1 MLPTNALA
9 PLAIFMALLLVLSLL
24 GLAASGHFPRE
35 HRAPALA
42 SGIGLLI
49 LYGSIAIS
57 IVCLVSGLATA
68 WRLIPWYAAVIG
80 GGLSILVAPLALQQF
95 PDHFVDG
102 RASLMSFAG
111 SGGLLALLLVWLTL
125 DGTPI

>member
-42 SGIGLLI
+42 SGIGPLI
-49 LYGSIAIS
+49 LYGSIAIA

-68 WRLIPWYAAVIG
+68 WHLIPWYAAVIG
-80 GGLSILVAPLALQQF
+80 GGLSILIAPLVLQQL

-102 RASLMSFAG
+102 RASLISFG
-111 SGGLLALLLVWLTL
+111 GIGGLLALLLVWLTV
-125 DGTPI
+125 DGVPI